1 MRCGST
7 RSSKPRFK
15 ALSESKPD
23 SGFLAAL
30 KALAL
35 AEVELVVVGVGGINF
50 YARTPGD
57 AVATL
62 DLDAF
67 LAPNAA
73 NLAKALRV
81 LRQLGYRFESGDE
94 PFVDD
99 EDPVS
104 LSRVAE
110 RGASLTALHSEAG
123 QLDLMTSI
131 AGFSYAELESDATSF
146 SISDAEVRVGR
157 LEKLLESKRA
167 SGRPKDLEFL
177 RAYEAAAGASE
188 EDGT

>member
-1 MRCGST
+1 M
-7 RSSKPRFK
+7 
-15 ALSESKPD
+15 
-23 SGFLAAL
+23 
-30 KALAL
+30 
-35 AEVELVVVGVGGINF
+35 VGVGGINF

-67 LAPNAA
+67 LAPTAA
-73 NLAKALRV
+73 NLTKALRV
-81 LRQLGYRFESGDE
+81 LRQLGYRFESGGE

-99 EDPVS
+99 EDQVL
-104 LSRVAE
+104 LSRVVE
-110 RGASLTALHSEAG
+110 RGASLTALHSQAG

-146 SISDAEVRVGR
+146 SISDVEVRVGR

-177 RAYEAAAGASE
+177 RAFAAA
-188 EDGT
+188 DGTSEDDGG